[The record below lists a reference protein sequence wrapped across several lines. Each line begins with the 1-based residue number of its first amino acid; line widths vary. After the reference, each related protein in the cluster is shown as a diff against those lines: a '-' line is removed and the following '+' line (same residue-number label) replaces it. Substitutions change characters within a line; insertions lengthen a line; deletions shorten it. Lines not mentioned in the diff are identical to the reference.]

1 MKEILEKFKELYKGK
16 DVVKRHCMLLLI
28 LLVPSILGGLHYL
41 FDKDT
46 PREILN
52 PSLCIFA
59 ILLLICIIPFIT
71 LSGFAT
77 DFYNRKIKNKLD
89 LPEVNFDTFI
99 KGLKILPL
107 QIAWGLYACVLFG
120 VLFFVPLFGGIFGI
134 FKNPHPE
141 PLVII
146 GFVIGIIFLY
156 LLTML
161 LFAVIAPFF
170 TYAYFSFIEDFEYRT
185 EYFYPFLFIKYMKLV
200 FKDTM
205 LVMLKYLVV
214 SIVVSTVVSIISGIV
229 GMFGGIFAISIGM
242 IFTPNADNPLY
253 TPAGI
258 AIMLPIA
265 TILTLL
271 STYSGTIVGFAAGSN
286 YVDIY
291 KKEIR
296 LPDPL
301 EKSEEEQENK
311 DEDENQQ
318 QEPSKTDDGWVE

>member
-28 LLVPSILGGLHYL
+28 LLVPSILGSLRYL
-41 FDKDT
+41 LDKDT
-46 PREILN
+46 PREILL
-52 PSLCIFA
+52 PSLCIFGV
-59 ILLLICIIPFIT
+59 LLLLSILPFIT

-77 DFYNRKIKNKLD
+77 DFYNRKIKNKLG
-89 LPEVNFDTFI
+89 LPNVNIDTFI

-107 QIAWGLYACVLFG
+107 QIVWGIYGCVLFG
-120 VLFFVPLFGGIFGI
+120 VLFFVPLFYGIFGI

-141 PLVII
+141 PLIVV

-156 LLTML
+156 LLTL
-161 LFAVIAPFF
+161 LIFAIIAPFF
-170 TYAYFSFIEDFEYRT
+170 GYAYFTFIEDFVYRT
-185 EYFYPFLFIKYMKLV
+185 EYFYPFLFIKYMKMV

-205 LVMLKYLVV
+205 IVLLKYFVV
-214 SIVVSTVVSIISGIV
+214 SIIVSTVVSIISGIV

-242 IFTPNADNPLY
+242 IFSPSADNPMY

-258 AIMLPIA
+258 AIIIPLA

-271 STYSGTIVGFAAGSN
+271 TAYSGTIVGFAAGSA
-286 YVDIY
+286 YLDIY
-291 KKEIR
+291 KREIR

-301 EKSEEEQENK
+301 ENAEEEQENK
-311 DEDENQQ
+311 PKDEEQ
-318 QEPSKTDDGWVE
+318 QESPKNDGGWVE